1 MMTPFEENVCAA
13 HGRNADAAWFSH
25 LTSFPCRLGCLRFF
39 IAAICLAC
47 AGMPARAAGAAEH
60 VVLIV
65 WDGLRPDMVN
75 ADNSPALEKLRQG
88 GTFFSRQ
95 HAVYPSTTEVNGTAL
110 ATGMYPANSG
120 IVGNREYR
128 PKINPDE
135 TVATES
141 LQAIR
146 KGDELTGGKYLAT
159 PTMYELVQ
167 AAGFP
172 TVVAGAKPVAVIPDR
187 SQDRSSGAAE
197 RSVNVFAGRTLPE
210 SMLAR
215 LEASFEKYPEK
226 PTFPDVP
233 QNTWVVD
240 VLLKDLWK
248 DGVPKLTLLWLSD
261 PDYTQHDSQP
271 GSVQALAS
279 LKENDKLLARV
290 LDALEEKGIRKN
302 TDILLASDHGFSTID
317 QSVDTAG
324 LLSEAGFRASR
335 KVTPV
340 PEPGE
345 ILVVSNGGSDFFY
358 VAGHDKGTTQKLVD
372 FLQRCGLCGVTFSR
386 EGLPGTFKLA
396 AAHINSPE
404 APDVVA
410 SLRWNSSPNASGVP
424 GQIVSDTAAAKKPG
438 QGMHGSLSPYDMH
451 NTLIANGPDFL
462 AGFVDDLPTG
472 NVDVAPT
479 VLWILGISPTQ
490 KMDGRILGE
499 ALRNPPFPTPES
511 RETTSFSEQ
520 GAWRQSLKI
529 RSVGETEYLDEGTTG
544 K

>member
-1 MMTPFEENVCAA
+1 MKKTLHSLRP
-13 HGRNADAAWFSH
+13 DLSK
-25 LTSFPCRLGCLRFF
+25 SRLGGRPSGMRSLA
-39 IAAICLAC
+39 AAICLAC
-47 AGMPARAAGAAEH
+47 TGTSALAAGAAKH

-135 TVATES
+135 PVATES

-146 KGDELTGGKYLAT
+146 KGDELTGGKYLAV
-159 PTMYELVQ
+159 PTMYELLQ

-172 TVVAGAKPVAVIPDR
+172 TVVAGAKRVAVIPDR
-187 SQDRSSGAAE
+187 SQDRSTGAAE
-197 RSVNVFAGRTLPE
+197 RSVNVFSGRALPE
-210 SMLAR
+210 PLLAR
-215 LEASFEKYPEK
+215 LESSFGKYPEP

-279 LKENDKLLARV
+279 LKENDKLLVRV
-290 LDALEEKGIRKN
+290 LDALEERGVRKA
-302 TDILLASDHGFSTID
+302 TDVLLVSDHGFSTID
-317 QSVDTAG
+317 QSVDTVG

-335 KVTPV
+335 KFTRA

-358 VAGHDKGTTQKLVD
+358 VAGHDSETTRKLVD
-372 FLQRCGLCGVTFSR
+372 FLQRGELSGVIFSR
-386 EGLPGTFKLA
+386 EGLPGTFGLD
-396 AAHINSPE
+396 AAHINSPD

-410 SLRWNSSPNASGVP
+410 ALRWNSSPNASGVP
-424 GQIVSDTAAAKKPG
+424 GQIAADTASANKTGK
-438 QGMHGSLSPYDMH
+438 GMHGSLSPYDMH
-451 NTLIANGPDFL
+451 NTLIANGPDFRP
-462 AGFVDDLPTG
+462 GFVDDLPTG

-479 VLWILGISPTQ
+479 ALWILGISPAQ

-499 ALRNPPFPTPES
+499 ALVNPPFPTPKS
-511 RETTSFSEQ
+511 REKTSVAEQ
-520 GAWRQSLKI
+520 GTWRQSLKI
-529 RSVGETEYLDEGTTG
+529 RSVGETDYLDEGTTG